1 MENKEER
8 SQKSLLRKILVVI
21 SILII
26 LLLVIIIIKQ
36 MENIETEKIIQRID
50 LEHVICVGKGIE
62 NEEQIIR
69 TYEEYKMY
77 IYSISDKETREFFQ
91 DRINKFNEE
100 YFESNNLAILA
111 INTEGEDEVQIEKIY
126 NKKDKLYIDIKIK
139 EKHSDGVANLECEHI
154 FCFKLSKENE
164 NNIIIQK
171 KIKSIDCG
179 GARKPII
186 YLYPTEETQVNVQLG
201 NQEKITCSTQQAGM

>member
-100 YFESNNLAILA
+100 YFESNNLVVLA
-111 INTEGEDEVQIEKIY
+111 INTEGEDEVEIEKMY
-126 NKKDKLYIDIKIK
+126 NKMDKLCIDIKIT
-139 EKHSDGVANLECEHI
+139 EKHSDGVANMEYQHI
-154 FCFKLSKENE
+154 FCFKLSKEKNE
-164 NNIIIQK
+164 NNIIIK
-171 KIKSIDCG
+171 KYVLALATFFINFSF
-179 GARKPII
+179 
-186 YLYPTEETQVNVQLG
+186 Y
-201 NQEKITCSTQQAGM
+201 